1 MMVSS
6 FPSPCKHNTVSNIY
20 VNYCIMLLQG
30 LFQSADD
37 YALRLAMVTKKLL
50 SKT

>member
-6 FPSPCKHNTVSNIY
+6 FSSPCKHNTLSY
-20 VNYCIMLLQG
+20 YCIMLVQG

-37 YALRLAMVTKKLL
+37 YVLRLAMVTKKIL